1 MARFLVERNIPG
13 AGKLSPQQLQEISAH
28 SCAVISAMERDG
40 LRVFW
45 EHSFV
50 TPDKIFCVYNAP
62 DERTVREHAE
72 RGGFPANNVFPIGG
86 TIGPETSLP
95 AT

>member
-13 AGKLSPQQLQEISAH
+13 AGKLSGPQLQEISAH
-28 SCAVISAMERDG
+28 SCSVIAQMEQDG
-40 LRVFW
+40 THVRW

-62 DERTVREHAE
+62 DENAVREHAS
-72 RGGFPANNVFPIGG
+72 RGGFPATNVFPIGG
-86 TIGPETSLP
+86 TIGPETALP
-95 AT
+95 S